1 MRPSYIPYALG
12 VIAIPLMLSACGGD
26 NSETTIET
34 AEYRITVLNI
44 SHNQPLSPPAIIM
57 HDSDYSAWSIGDAA
71 SAGLERLA
79 ESGSPSAFMD
89 EANGEISATTASASP
104 IPPGDRAM
112 VDISIDQNDELEI
125 TIVSM
130 PVNTND
136 GFSGITGLSIGQ
148 LALGDTREMVLPI
161 YDAGTEF
168 NSETSDTVPGPASA
182 PTGGDPG
189 EGYNAD
195 RETRNQVTRHPG
207 VVTQADGYADSTLN
221 ESHRFDSGVMKVL
234 IERVL

>member
-1 MRPSYIPYALG
+1 MRSSYIPYTLG
-12 VIAIPLMLSACGGD
+12 VIAIPLILSACGGD
-26 NSETTIET
+26 NSEATTET
-34 AEYRITVLNI
+34 AEYRITILNI

-57 HDSDYSAWSIGDAA
+57 HDSGYRAWSIGNAA

-79 ESGSPSAFMD
+79 ESGSPSAFIE
-89 EANGEISATTASASP
+89 EASGEISASTASESP
-104 IPPGDRAM
+104 IPPGDSAT
-112 VDISIDQNDELEI
+112 VEISTDQNDELEL
-125 TIVSM
+125 TVVSM

-136 GFSGITGLSIGQ
+136 GFSGITGLIIGL

-168 NSETSDTVPGPASA
+168 NSETSDTIPGPASA

-189 EGYNAD
+189 EGYNPD
-195 RETRNQVTRHPG
+195 RESRDQVTRHPG
-207 VVTQADGYADSTLN
+207 VVTQTDGYADSTLN
-221 ESHRFDSGVMKVL
+221 ESHRFDNGVMKVL